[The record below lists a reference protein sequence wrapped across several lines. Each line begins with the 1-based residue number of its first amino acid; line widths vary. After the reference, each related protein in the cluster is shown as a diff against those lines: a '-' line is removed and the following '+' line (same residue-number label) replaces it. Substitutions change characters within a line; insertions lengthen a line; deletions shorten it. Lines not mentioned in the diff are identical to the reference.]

1 MVNVK
6 SPSLRKGR
14 SGAQNEPSPNACVHQ
29 LFELQALRNP
39 DFVSVIA
46 KDRQLT
52 YRELNQRANQVAH
65 FLRRNG
71 VGPETLVGVCLER
84 SLELVVG
91 LLGVWKAGGAYIPLD
106 PVYPAER
113 LAFMV
118 GDAGV
123 RILLTER
130 KLRDLFRFP
139 DITVVCLD
147 EAWPTFAKESTTD
160 LGTDVSPAN
169 LAYVMYT
176 SGSTGQPKGA
186 MILHSGLVNYLSWA
200 IKMYAV
206 VPGGSVP
213 VHSSIAFDLTVTS
226 LYPALLAGAQ
236 VELLPEDVGAQELVQ
251 SLRRHGDRCLVKIT
265 PAHLDVLT
273 HQLRPEEL
281 AGLARTFVIGGE
293 NLPAESLSLW
303 REFAPNTRLI
313 NEYGP
318 TETVVGCCI
327 HEVAASD
334 PWNGPVPIGLPI
346 ANTELYV
353 LDSAMQPVP
362 VGDMGELFIGGAGV
376 ARGYLNRPEL
386 TQERF
391 LADPF
396 SGRAGAR
403 LYKTGDLARYRAD
416 GILEF
421 LGRVDNQVKV
431 RGYRIELGDIEAH
444 LASHPDVQSCAVL
457 ARDDSTG
464 SKQLV
469 GYVVARAGRHPSAE
483 DLQTF
488 VKQQLPE
495 YMVPAHV
502 VFLPSLPLT
511 INGKV
516 DRKALPEP
524 SAASAKALKKFIAP
538 RNDTERDIAT
548 IWAELLKI
556 EAVGIDDD
564 FFDLGG
570 HSLLA
575 IRALARLRDLVG
587 VDLEPQALFEN
598 SRLSEFAALVSEAK
612 GETQETQEV
621 HAIPPRGTDGPCAAS
636 FTQEQLWLLDQF
648 VPGSPAYNIVD
659 VVPLR
664 GAYDAS
670 ALKGALREL
679 VRRHEIL
686 RTAFTRVEGQ
696 LMQTVSP
703 SVEPELAEIDLSSVT
718 EENRQQAWARLAS
731 EQAHKTFDLS
741 RIPLIRVS
749 VVHFSASEHR
759 VLLTIH
765 HIIADEW
772 SMELIQ
778 KELGELYAA
787 FAQGRPSPLHPLLAQ
802 YADFAAWQRGKLQGD
817 VLQALVDYWKTEL
830 SGAMT
835 MLALSTDKP
844 RPAIPTLRGA
854 TETFALPAELLPE
867 LQALGRQEQATLFMV
882 LEAAFAALLY
892 RYTGQDDILVGT
904 PISERTHTETQQMI
918 GCFLNTVVLR
928 TQFPEDLS
936 CRALLRQVR
945 GRALGAYAHADLP
958 FQRLVTELSHE
969 REPGGSPL
977 FQVMFVMH
985 NRNGASQVSKLSGN
999 HELETGTSKFD
1010 LTLFLSETDKGL
1022 EGLIE
1027 YSTDLFEAETVRS
1040 LCRSYGQLLTAMA
1053 RDPELK
1059 VSRVPM
1065 LTEADRQLLAVDRN
1079 RTSVEFTEGKLCLHN
1094 LVMRQAAR
1102 TPNRAAL
1109 VFAGQTL
1116 TYGELDRRSDQLARH
1131 LVSLGVVPD
1140 MLVGLL
1146 VERSLDMVV
1155 GLLGILKA
1163 GGAYV
1168 PLDPSFPADR
1178 LAYVIDDAQMRV
1190 LVTHRGL
1197 AEALHKRPSSVVH
1210 LDRDWDDIAKR
1221 GGDAPLQV
1229 GVNSDHLAYVLYTSG
1244 STGMPKGVA
1253 ISHSAIVN
1261 LILSTQREPGITR
1274 MDTLLAVSTLSF
1286 DIAGFDIYGPLTTG
1300 ARMVIASREDA
1311 MDPYR
1316 LMALLRDNACTFMQA
1331 TPATWWAL
1339 IDVGWKGSSRLR
1351 AVCTGEAMPR
1361 DLAQRL
1367 LPRCAQLWNLYGPT
1381 ETTVWS
1387 TGHKLTPAD
1396 VQVPIGRPVANT
1408 QVYILDAHM
1417 ELVPPGAV
1425 GELYIGGRG
1434 LARGYLH
1441 REQLT
1446 QERFVPSPFDASAR
1460 LYRTG
1465 DLARWRVDGCL
1476 ECLGRT
1482 DHQVKIRG
1490 YRIELGEIEHCISKH
1505 PNIRQV
1511 VVVARE
1517 DVAGDKRLVAYVVAK
1532 DRPADLIEQLRAR
1545 LRSAVPGYMLPAHF
1559 VDLDAL
1565 PLTPTGKVDRK
1576 ALPAP
1581 SEEAQSAT
1589 ATPAPSGEA
1598 ASDAETRICEIF
1610 RELLHLQFV
1619 GVERNFF
1626 DLGGNSL
1633 NAVRL
1638 FAAIREQLGVQLP
1651 MATIFSA
1658 GTPRQIAKIVDATRL
1673 PRSTAS
1679 LESPT
1684 NPKAQ
1689 EPTVYCG
1696 LSLLRAGNDKKV
1708 PLLLIHGDLANG
1720 LLLPHLPAG
1729 HPLWGYSHQGSDG
1742 ERIRLTTVEALAER
1756 CHEEWLERF
1765 GRGPCVITGHSFGG
1779 LVAYHMGVL
1788 RQQEGLLTPRLVL
1801 LDTVHPSSFE
1811 GDRAGLGPN
1820 ALRNRFRLAPKQQG
1834 WRKAREEA
1842 THILDAGGVV
1852 PLEKRSAYILGVY
1865 GEATIRYQPPRWFGT
1880 LDVVRCLDGKAVPV
1894 PDYWERSVVGN
1905 VRHLVVPGHHLE
1917 IVRSA
1922 EGFAPIG
1929 HRLAEMLVE
1938 VEAILPPSR
1947 MANGA
1952 AESQA
1957 NARRV
1962 SAPAPARW
1970 VQVIIVGERASS
1982 PVENLLACLSSERGL
1997 AAEHGIA
2004 LQALVVDNASA
2015 DVALPGPAVT
2025 DPQWREWVQILDAPR
2040 KGGSAYGDNLGFRH
2054 GFASA
2059 RVPDYFMLLSPATE
2073 VRPGAIHTLVQF
2085 LEEHPQAGVAA
2096 STLEQQDGELRPTAF
2111 CYPSLMTELG
2121 EGLASRLA
2129 TKWFGQ
2135 GTNGRGAG
2143 TAPEPVERLSAV
2155 AMMIRK
2161 QVVEQL
2167 GGMDERYLE
2176 YYEDV
2181 DFCRKVRSAGWELWC
2196 VPQSRV
2202 LHLGGHGAD
2211 CAEWAMG
2218 GTPVPDSRFE
2228 GRRRYFM
2235 KHHGL
2240 PYALATDAVLFLS
2253 KVMGGARE
2261 MVTGEEGLA
2270 LAHVL
2275 VGLLRHSPIRRSNRT
2290 IPPAEEFKPGSAAP
2304 TQMGDKE

>member
-1 MVNVK
+1 MVNVNK
-6 SPSLRKGR
+6 TRSHKKQSGSPDE
-14 SGAQNEPSPNACVHQ
+14 QYPNLCVHQ
-29 LFELQALRNP
+29 LFELQARRSP
-39 DFVSVIA
+39 DAVAVIA

-71 VGPETLVGVCLER
+71 VSPETLVGVCLER

-118 GDAGV
+118 ADAGV

-130 KLRDLFRFP
+130 KLEDLFRVP
-139 DITVVCLD
+139 DVTVVCLD
-147 EAWPTFAKESTTD
+147 EAWPTFAQESTAD
-160 LGTDVSPAN
+160 LSTDVSPAN

-186 MILHSGLVNYLSWA
+186 MIVHSGLVNYLSWA
-200 IKMYAV
+200 IKTYAV

-226 LYPALLAGAQ
+226 LYPALLTGGQ
-236 VELLPEDVGAQELVQ
+236 VELLAEDVGAQNLVQ
-251 SLRRHGDRCLVKIT
+251 ALRERGDRCLVKLT

-273 HQLRPEEL
+273 HQLRREEL
-281 AGLARTFVIGGE
+281 AGVARAFVIGGE

-334 PWNGPVPIGLPI
+334 PCTGPVPIGLPI
-346 ANTELYV
+346 ANTQLYV
-353 LDSAMQPVP
+353 LDPAMQPVP

-391 LADPF
+391 LPDPF
-396 SGRAGAR
+396 SGRAGAK

-431 RGYRIELGDIEAH
+431 RGYRIELGDIESN

-457 ARDDSTG
+457 AREDSTG
-464 SKQLV
+464 GKQLV

-483 DLQTF
+483 DLQAF

-516 DRKALPEP
+516 DRKALPAP
-524 SAASAKALKKFIAP
+524 SAASAAASKKFTAP
-538 RNDTERDIAT
+538 RNETERAVAT
-548 IWAELLKI
+548 IWAELLKV

-575 IRALARLRDLVG
+575 IRALARLRDAVG
-587 VDLEPQALFEN
+587 IDLEPQALFE
-598 SRLSEFAALVSEAK
+598 SSKLAAFAALVSDAK
-612 GETQETQEV
+612 GEVQDNHT
-621 HAIPPRGTDGPCAAS
+621 IPPRGTDGPCVPS
-636 FTQEQLWLLDQF
+636 FTQEQMWLLDQI

-659 VVPLR
+659 VVPLH
-664 GAYDAS
+664 GAYDAG
-670 ALKGALREL
+670 ALKGALQEL
-679 VRRHEIL
+679 VRRHESL
-686 RTAFTRVEGQ
+686 RTAFRRVEGQ
-696 LMQTVSP
+696 LMQTVSAP
-703 SVEPELAEIDLSSVT
+703 FEPELAEVDLSSAA
-718 EENRQQAWARLAS
+718 EEQRQPAWARLAA
-731 EQAHKTFDLS
+731 EQARKPFDLS
-741 RIPLIRVS
+741 RIPLIRVC

-772 SMELIQ
+772 SMELVQ
-778 KELGELYAA
+778 KELGELYVA
-787 FAQGRPSPLHPLLAQ
+787 FAKGRPSPLLSLPVQ
-802 YADFAAWQRGKLQGD
+802 YADFAVWQRERLNGD
-817 VLQALVDYWKTEL
+817 ALRAQLDYWKSEL
-830 SGAMT
+830 KDAPT
-835 MLALSTDKP
+835 VLALPTDKP
-844 RPAIPTLRGA
+844 RPDTATLRGA
-854 TETFALPAELLPE
+854 TESFALPADLLPQ
-867 LQALGRQEQATLFMV
+867 LQSLGRQEQATLFMV
-882 LEAAFAALLY
+882 LETAFAALLY

-928 TQFPEDLS
+928 AQFPEGLS

-945 GRALGAYAHADLP
+945 GRALGAYANAELP
-958 FQRLVTELSHE
+958 FQRLISEVSHE
-969 REPGGSPL
+969 REPGASPL

-985 NRNGASQVSKLSGN
+985 NRSGTSQVSKLSGN
-999 HELETGTSKFD
+999 RELETGTSKFD

-1027 YSTDLFEAETVRS
+1027 YSTDLFEAETVRG
-1040 LCRSYGQLLTAMA
+1040 LCRSYGHLLAAMA
-1053 RDPELK
+1053 REPDVE
-1059 VSRVPM
+1059 VSRIPILVD
-1065 LTEADRQLLAVDRN
+1065 ADRQLLLLDRN
-1079 RTSVEFTEGKLCLHN
+1079 RTSVDFPEGQLCLHD
-1094 LVMRQAAR
+1094 LVVRQAAR
-1102 TPNRAAL
+1102 TPDRVAL

-1116 TYGELDRRSDQLARH
+1116 SYGELDRRSDQLARH
-1131 LVSLGVVPD
+1131 LVALGVVPD

-1146 VERSLDMVV
+1146 VERSFDMVV

-1178 LAYVIDDAQMRV
+1178 LAYVIDDAQMQV
-1190 LVTHRGL
+1190 LVTHRRL
-1197 AEALHKRPSSVVH
+1197 DEALHKRPSSVVH
-1210 LDRDWDDIAKR
+1210 LDRDLDEIAKR
-1221 GGDAPLQV
+1221 DGNAPLQV
-1229 GVNSDHLAYVLYTSG
+1229 GVNSGHLAYVLYTSG

-1253 ISHSAIVN
+1253 IPHSAIVN
-1261 LILSTQREPGITR
+1261 LILATQREPGITR
-1274 MDTLLAVSTLSF
+1274 MDTLLAISTLSF

-1300 ARMVIASREDA
+1300 AKMVIGSREDA
-1311 MDPYR
+1311 MDPYH
-1316 LMALLRDNACTFMQA
+1316 LMALLRENACTFMQA
-1331 TPATWWAL
+1331 TPATWRAL

-1387 TGHKLTPAD
+1387 TGHKLTPLD
-1396 VQVPIGRPVANT
+1396 VQVPIGHPIANT
-1408 QVYILDAHM
+1408 QVYILDAHL

-1425 GELYIGGRG
+1425 GELYIAGRG

-1446 QERFVPSPFDASAR
+1446 RERFVPSPFDANAR

-1482 DHQVKIRG
+1482 DHQVKVRG
-1490 YRIELGEIEHCISKH
+1490 YRIELGEIENCISQH

-1511 VVVARE
+1511 VVIARE

-1532 DRPADLIEQLRAR
+1532 DPPADLMEELRAR
-1545 LRSAVPGYMLPAHF
+1545 LRSAVPEYMVPAHF
-1559 VDLDAL
+1559 VALRAL

-1581 SEEAQSAT
+1581 GEEVRAAT
-1589 ATPAPSGEA
+1589 AAPAPSGRA
-1598 ASDAETRICEIF
+1598 ASDAETCICDIF
-1610 RELLHLQFV
+1610 CELLHLQSA
-1619 GVERNFF
+1619 GLDRNFF

-1633 NAVRL
+1633 SAVSL

-1651 MATIFSA
+1651 MSTIFSA
-1658 GTPRQIAKIVDATRL
+1658 STPRQIARIVEAARL
-1673 PRSTAS
+1673 PGSTGS
-1679 LESPT
+1679 LVSPT

-1689 EPTVYCG
+1689 EPTVHFG
-1696 LSLLRAGNDKKV
+1696 LSLLRAGDEGKV
-1708 PLLLIHGDLANG
+1708 PLLLIHGDVANG
-1720 LLLPHLPAG
+1720 LLPPHLPDG

-1756 CHEEWLERF
+1756 CHEEWLEHV
-1765 GRGPCVITGHSFGG
+1765 GRGPCVIAGHSFGG
-1779 LVAYHMGVL
+1779 LVAYQMGVL
-1788 RQQEGLLTPRLVL
+1788 RQQEGLLTARLVM

-1811 GDRAGLGPN
+1811 GDRAGLGPH
-1820 ALRNRFRLAPKQQG
+1820 ALRNRFRLAPKQQE

-1842 THILDAGGVV
+1842 TRILDAGGIV
-1852 PLEKRSAYILGVY
+1852 PLEKRSPYILGVY
-1865 GEATIRYQPPRWFGT
+1865 GEAAIRYRPPRWFGT

-1905 VRHLVVPGHHLE
+1905 VRRLIVPGDHLA

-1929 HRLAEMLVE
+1929 RRLAEMMVE
-1938 VEAILPPSR
+1938 VQARLSR
-1947 MANGA
+1947 ARVANVV
-1952 AESQA
+1952 AESHA
-1957 NARRV
+1957 TVPRV
-1962 SAPAPARW
+1962 SVPAPTRW
-1970 VQVIIVGERASS
+1970 VQVIIVGERFSS
-1982 PVENLLACLSSERGL
+1982 PVENLLGSLSIEQGV
-1997 AAEHGIA
+1997 AAEHGVA
-2004 LQALVVDNASA
+2004 LHAVVVDNTSA
-2015 DVALPGPAVT
+2015 GTALPGPAVA
-2025 DPQWREWVQILDAPR
+2025 DPQWREWVQILDAPKR
-2040 KGGSAYGDNLGFRH
+2040 GSAHGHNLGFRH
-2054 GFASA
+2054 GFAAS

-2073 VRPGAIHTLVQF
+2073 VRPGAIPTLVQF

-2096 STLEQQDGELRPTAF
+2096 STLEQHDGEVRPTAF
-2111 CYPSLMTELG
+2111 CYPSAMAELG
-2121 EGLASRLA
+2121 DGLASRLA
-2129 TKWFGQ
+2129 AKWFGQ
-2135 GTNGRGAG
+2135 GTNGRGVG
-2143 TAPEPVERLSAV
+2143 SSPGRVERLPAV
-2155 AMMIRK
+2155 AMMIRRE
-2161 QVVEQL
+2161 VVEQL
-2167 GGMDERYLE
+2167 GGMDEKYSE
-2176 YYEDV
+2176 YYEDM
-2181 DFCRKVRSAGWELWC
+2181 DFCRKVTSAGWELWC
-2196 VPQSRV
+2196 VPESRV
-2202 LHLGGHGAD
+2202 LHFAGDGAD
-2211 CAEWAMG
+2211 CLEWRTG
-2218 GTPVPDSRFE
+2218 STPTPDSRFE
-2228 GRRRYFM
+2228 DRRRYFM

-2240 PYALATDAVLFLS
+2240 PYAVATDAVLFLS
-2253 KVMGGARE
+2253 KVMDEARE
-2261 MVTGEEGLA
+2261 VVTGEDGLA
-2270 LAHVL
+2270 LAQLL
-2275 VGLLRHSPIRRSNRT
+2275 VGLLRHSPIRRANRT
-2290 IPPAEEFKPGSAAP
+2290 IPPPEEFRPGDAAVSQ
-2304 TQMGDKE
+2304 TRGEK